1 MPRDL
6 ERPASVDRID
16 PHAREKEKRKK
27 EREKGKRMK
36 KGRGRRQRSR
46 RRISRV
52 GRNLRGRGAQLIAI
66 IAPWKSVIILISREM
81 MAWLLED
88 LRKLEIVYA
97 KKKKETRDYWP

>member
-1 MPRDL
+1 
-6 ERPASVDRID
+6 
-16 PHAREKEKRKK
+16 
-27 EREKGKRMK
+27 MK

-97 KKKKETRDYWP
+97 KKKETRDYWP